1 MHGSTRP
8 DLGTMT
14 EVGHTALRD
23 RRDWG
28 LWLGLVM
35 AFAATL
41 PVLAAWAPQ
50 MTDYPSHL
58 AGFKVML
65 DHGKDPFLTAYYSF
79 HWEWT
84 GNLGA
89 ELLMVPLAPL
99 LGVEAAGRF
108 IAWSIPLLTGLSLL
122 AVTRALRGQIGVGA
136 ILAFLTIWS
145 PSLLMGFINYSLSL
159 ALALFAFAAW
169 VKLETWRWR
178 PLAFVPVGFIVYL
191 CHVSGWAIM
200 GVLVFGYEWDRRK
213 DLTAILAPW
222 PLIFPMLPMLAGAGS
237 NSKMG
242 YGRQVLEYKWSI
254 LYRGM
259 RSHIE
264 WLDIATIT
272 LVVALLAVAAATRRI
287 DGRLGWAA
295 IILFALT
302 LIVPRHIFGGDYAD
316 YRLSTATLLVA
327 CLAIRWPAPRWGLAA
342 AAGLFALRLAI
353 TTQHWYEDGRTSEQ
367 MIRALDHVPEGA
379 KVATAVAIP
388 RRQWEF
394 GSFEHFGSYAVVRRS
409 AMENSNF
416 ALPDVHLLAMR
427 EPGYRR
433 FADPSQRILYAPW
446 QKIDLRKFK
455 AGKMADYLWYIGTKT
470 PVALPDGARILFRTP
485 NSFLAQLAK
494 PAESS

>member
-14 EVGHTALRD
+14 EVGPTALRD

-178 PLAFVPVGFIVYL
+178 PLAFVPVGFVVWI
-191 CHVSGWAIM
+191 CHVSGWGVL
-200 GVLVFGYEWDRRK
+200 GVLVFGYEWQRRK

-222 PLIFPMLPMLAGAGS
+222 PLVFPLLPMLAGMGG
-237 NSKMG
+237 NSQMG
-242 YGRQVLEYKWSI
+242 YGRQVFEYKWWIVYSG
-254 LYRGM
+254 L
-259 RSHIE
+259 RSHVQ
-264 WLDIATIT
+264 WLDLATAA
-272 LVVALLAVAAATRRI
+272 LVALLLVAAIATRRF
-287 DGRLGWAA
+287 DGRMGWAA
-295 IILFALT
+295 AILLLLTFA
-302 LIVPRHIFGGDYAD
+302 VPRHIFGGDYAD
-316 YRLSTATLLVA
+316 YRLITAAILVA
-327 CLAIRWPAPRWGLAA
+327 CLAIDWQGPRWGMAA
-342 AAGLFALRLAI
+342 AAALFAVRLAI
-353 TTQHWYEDGRTSEQ
+353 TTQHWYDDGRTAAQ
-367 MIRALDHVPEGA
+367 MVEALDRVPEGA
-379 KVATAVAIP
+379 RVATAVAIP

-394 GSFEHFGSYAVVRRS
+394 GSFEHLGSYAVVYKS

-416 ALPDVHLLAMR
+416 ALPDVHLLSMR
-427 EPGYRR
+427 EKDYRR

-455 AGKMADYLWYIGTKT
+455 AAKKADFLWYIGTKR